1 MICIFQGEKLLFI
14 ETSGKR
20 SIIVCKN
27 TNRKVPNAR
36 EHNVKEHCNS
46 YFNRK
51 KTKLVVIEHS
61 KISNKLSKTIRKAEN
76 VSQVD
81 LGKVSIALYILKQ
94 Q

>member
-36 EHNVKEHCNS
+36 EHNVK
-46 YFNRK
+46 
-51 KTKLVVIEHS
+51 
-61 KISNKLSKTIRKAEN
+61 
-76 VSQVD
+76 
-81 LGKVSIALYILKQ
+81 
-94 Q
+94 

>member
-1 MICIFQGEKLLFI
+1 MLKN
-14 ETSGKR
+14 
-20 SIIVCKN
+20 IVILIS
-27 TNRKVPNAR
+27 T
-36 EHNVKEHCNS
+36 E
-46 YFNRK
+46 K

-61 KISNKLSKTIRKAEN
+61 KISNKLSKTIRQAEN

>member
-14 ETSGKR
+14 ETSEKR

-51 KTKLVVIEHS
+51 KKQNWLLQNIQ
-61 KISNKLSKTIRKAEN
+61 KFQISYPDNKT
-76 VSQVD
+76 
-81 LGKVSIALYILKQ
+81 G
-94 Q
+94 

>member
-1 MICIFQGEKLLFI
+1 MLENIMLNN
-14 ETSGKR
+14 
-20 SIIVCKN
+20 IVILIS
-27 TNRKVPNAR
+27 T
-36 EHNVKEHCNS
+36 E
-46 YFNRK
+46 K

-81 LGKVSIALYILKQ
+81 LGKVSVALYILKQ